1 MYLNKFRENKG
12 ARGDFSSGSQ
22 GQSMNTFSLFQRVI
36 AVCSFIL
43 CMFAGTAVQAK
54 DKTALLFIPLDNR
67 PVCFSYPVKVMEAAG
82 YKIYTPP
89 EKLLATRTAPADTE
103 KLWKWLESR
112 AEKVDAAV
120 ISTDALI
127 YGGLV
132 ASRTHSMSMPELEAK
147 VRRLQNLRMDKDTRL
162 YGFSTLMRT
171 PRESYG
177 NVEPAYYS
185 NVGPA
190 IFRYSQLSDK
200 SDLHA
205 ETLLEDFE
213 VGAFERNLAK
223 AHLKDW
229 LDRRNKNMEI
239 NHQLAMLTR
248 VGRFEYFAIGK
259 DDNAPLSHT
268 HMEARKIILNN
279 GYLSDESFQILPGVD
294 QLGLLLLTRA
304 ANALSR
310 KSPAVYTMYVEGV
323 GPKTIPQ
330 YSDLPLGKSVPE
342 QVIAAGGKI
351 VYSPDAA
358 DVVLAIN
365 TPADGTM
372 YDSTNLSNS
381 YYASP
386 ANKRYI
392 VNLGKMLERG
402 VNISLADVAFSNGGD
417 NGFMNEM
424 SLRGFTEKL
433 SAYNG
438 WNTADNTVGF
448 AIAQGMLAPQIA
460 KDKQLMLM
468 RERILDDWYYQSN
481 ARRIITDELEKN
493 KKEAYKYTLN
503 EMMPKIKKQA
513 MGIISRL
520 AVNYDI
526 TAGTKFD
533 VVFPWNRL
541 FEVDI
546 VKLKQD
552 KGNLRFRSRS
562 AKGLLPDVPV
572 YTK

>member
-1 MYLNKFRENKG
+1 MKTWSFCFKLIAVLHFILLTVLGFAFFETQVEAREKEKG
-12 ARGDFSSGSQ
+12 A
-22 GQSMNTFSLFQRVI
+22 
-36 AVCSFIL
+36 FI
-43 CMFAGTAVQAK
+43 
-54 DKTALLFIPLDNR
+54 FIPLDDR
-67 PVCFSYPVKVMEAAG
+67 PVCYSYPVKVMEAAG
-82 YKIYTPP
+82 YKILTPP
-89 EKLLATRTAPADTE
+89 EKFLATRTTPADTE

-132 ASRTHSMSMPELEAK
+132 ASRTHMLPMAALEAK
-147 VRRLQNLRMDKDTRL
+147 VNRLKDLQMDKDIRF

-190 IFRYSQLSDK
+190 IYRYSQLSDK

-205 ETLLEDFE
+205 ESLLEDFE

-229 LDRRNKNMEI
+229 LDRRNKNMEV
-239 NHQLAMLTR
+239 NRQLAMLAR
-248 VGRFEYFAIGK
+248 MGRFDYFAIGK

-268 HMEARKIILNN
+268 HMEARKISFSNADV
-279 GYLSDESFQILPGVD
+279 SDESFQILPGVD

-304 ANALSR
+304 ANELSGTVP
-310 KSPAVYTMYVEGV
+310 KVYQMYVEGV

-330 YSDLPLGKSVPE
+330 YSDLPLGTSVPE
-342 QVIAAGGKI
+342 QIIAAGGKI
-351 VYSPDAA
+351 VYQPEAA

-372 YDSTNLSNS
+372 YDSTSLSNQ
-381 YYASP
+381 YFASP

-392 VNLGKMLERG
+392 ANLGKMLERG

-424 SLRGFTEKL
+424 SLRGYTDKL

-438 WNTADNTVGF
+438 WNTADNTIGF
-448 AIAQGMLAPQIA
+448 AIAQGMLAPKIE
-460 KDKQLMLM
+460 KEKQLMLM
-468 RERILDDWYYQSN
+468 RERVLDDWYYQSN
-481 ARRIITDELEKN
+481 ARRLITDELEKA
-493 KKEAYKYTLN
+493 KKTEFKYTLN
-503 EMMPKIKKQA
+503 DMMPKVRKQA
-513 MGIISRL
+513 FDIMNRL
-520 AVNYDI
+520 AANYDI

-546 VKLKQD
+546 VKLKQE
-552 KGNLRFRSRS
+552 KSKLRSKSRS

-572 YTK
+572 YSK

>member
-1 MYLNKFRENKG
+1 MKTWSFCFKLIAALHFILLTVLGVAFSETQVEAREKEKG
-12 ARGDFSSGSQ
+12 A
-22 GQSMNTFSLFQRVI
+22 
-36 AVCSFIL
+36 FI
-43 CMFAGTAVQAK
+43 
-54 DKTALLFIPLDNR
+54 FIPLDDR
-67 PVCFSYPVKVMEAAG
+67 PVCYSYPVKVMEAAG
-82 YKIYTPP
+82 YKILTPP
-89 EKLLATRTAPADTE
+89 GKFLATRTTPADTE

-132 ASRTHSMSMPELEAK
+132 ASRTHMLPMAALEAK
-147 VRRLQNLRMDKDTRL
+147 VNRLKDLQMDKDIRF

-190 IFRYSQLSDK
+190 IYRYSQLSDK

-205 ETLLEDFE
+205 ESLLEDFE

-229 LDRRNKNMEI
+229 LDRRNKNMEV
-239 NHQLAMLTR
+239 NRQLAMLAR
-248 VGRFEYFAIGK
+248 MGRFDYFAIGK

-268 HMEARKIILNN
+268 HMEARKISFSNADV
-279 GYLSDESFQILPGVD
+279 SDESFQILPGVD

-304 ANALSR
+304 ANELSGTVP
-310 KSPAVYTMYVEGV
+310 KVYQMYVEGV

-330 YSDLPLGKSVPE
+330 YSDLPLGTSVPE
-342 QVIAAGGKI
+342 QIIAAGGKI
-351 VYSPDAA
+351 VYQPEAA

-372 YDSTNLSNS
+372 YDSTSLSNQ
-381 YYASP
+381 YFASP

-392 VNLGKMLERG
+392 ANLGKMLERG

-424 SLRGFTEKL
+424 SLRGYTDKL

-438 WNTADNTVGF
+438 WNTADNTIGF
-448 AIAQGMLAPQIA
+448 AISQGMLAPKIE
-460 KDKQLMLM
+460 KEKQLMLM
-468 RERILDDWYYQSN
+468 RERVLDDWYYQSN
-481 ARRIITDELEKN
+481 ARRLITDELEKA
-493 KKEAYKYTLN
+493 KKTEFKYTLN
-503 EMMPKIKKQA
+503 DMMPKVRKQA
-513 MGIISRL
+513 FDIMNRL
-520 AVNYDI
+520 AANYDI

-533 VVFPWNRL
+533 VMFPWNRL

-546 VKLKQD
+546 VKLKQE
-552 KGNLRFRSRS
+552 KSKLRSKSRS

-572 YTK
+572 YSK

>member
-1 MYLNKFRENKG
+1 
-12 ARGDFSSGSQ
+12 
-22 GQSMNTFSLFQRVI
+22 MNRVHPFHSLITIV
-36 AVCSFIL
+36 SLIL
-43 CMFAGTAVQAK
+43 CLLSGT
-54 DKTALLFIPLDNR
+54 TALAKEKAAFLFIPMDNR
-67 PVCFSYPVKVMEAAG
+67 PVCYSYPVKVMEAAG

-89 EKLLATRTAPADTE
+89 EKLLATRTTPADTE

-132 ASRTHSMSMPELEAK
+132 ASRTHSLSLAELETRVK
-147 VRRLQNLRMDKDTRL
+147 RLQNLRMDKDTRL

-190 IFRYSQLSDK
+190 IYRYSQLSDK

-223 AHLKDW
+223 DHLKDW

-248 VGRFEYFAIGK
+248 VGRFDYFAIGK

-268 HMEARKIILNN
+268 HMEARKISLQNA
-279 GYLSDESFQILPGVD
+279 YLSDASFQILPGVD

-304 ANALSR
+304 ANVLSGQ
-310 KSPAVYTMYVEGV
+310 SPKVYPMYVEGA

-342 QVIAAGGKI
+342 QVIAAGGEI
-351 VYSPDAA
+351 AYSPDAA

-372 YDSTNLSNS
+372 YDSTNLSNQ

-392 VNLGKMLERG
+392 VNLGRMLERG

-424 SLRGFTEKL
+424 SLRGFTDKL

-438 WNTADNTVGF
+438 WNTADNTIGF
-448 AIAQGMLAPQIA
+448 AVSQGMLAPQIT

-481 ARRIITDELEKN
+481 ARRLITDELEKN
-493 KKEAYKYTLN
+493 KKTAYKYALN
-503 EMMPKIKKQA
+503 DMMPKIKKQA
-513 MGIISRL
+513 LDIIGRL

-541 FEVDI
+541 FEVDV
-546 VKLKQD
+546 VKLQQD
-552 KGNLRFRSRS
+552 KSNLRFRSRS
-562 AKGLLPDVPV
+562 AKGMLPDVPV
-572 YTK
+572 YSK

>member
-1 MYLNKFRENKG
+1 
-12 ARGDFSSGSQ
+12 
-22 GQSMNTFSLFQRVI
+22 MNTFSLFQRVI

-43 CMFAGTAVQAK
+43 YMFAGTAVQAK
-54 DKTALLFIPLDNR
+54 EKAALLFIPLDNR

-310 KSPAVYTMYVEGV
+310 KSPAVYPMYVEGV

-513 MGIISRL
+513 MDIINRL

>member
-1 MYLNKFRENKG
+1 
-12 ARGDFSSGSQ
+12 
-22 GQSMNTFSLFQRVI
+22 MNTFSLFQRVI

-43 CMFAGTAVQAK
+43 YMFAGTAVQAK
-54 DKTALLFIPLDNR
+54 EKAALLFIPLDNR

-310 KSPAVYTMYVEGV
+310 KSPAVYPMYVEGV

-438 WNTADNTVGF
+438 WNTADNAVGF

-481 ARRIITDELEKN
+481 ARRIITDELEMN

-513 MGIISRL
+513 MDIITRL

>member
-1 MYLNKFRENKG
+1 MKTWSFCFKLIAALHFILLTVLGFAFSETQVEAREKEKG
-12 ARGDFSSGSQ
+12 A
-22 GQSMNTFSLFQRVI
+22 
-36 AVCSFIL
+36 FI
-43 CMFAGTAVQAK
+43 
-54 DKTALLFIPLDNR
+54 FIPLDDR
-67 PVCFSYPVKVMEAAG
+67 PVCYSYPVKVMEAAG
-82 YKIYTPP
+82 YKILTPP
-89 EKLLATRTAPADTE
+89 GKFLATRTTPADTE

-132 ASRTHSMSMPELEAK
+132 ASRTHMLPMAALEAK
-147 VRRLQNLRMDKDTRL
+147 VNRLKDLQMDKDIRF

-190 IFRYSQLSDK
+190 IYRYSQLSDK

-205 ETLLEDFE
+205 ESLLEDFE

-229 LDRRNKNMEI
+229 LDRRNKNMEV
-239 NHQLAMLTR
+239 NRQLAMLAR
-248 VGRFEYFAIGK
+248 MGRFDYFAIGK

-268 HMEARKIILNN
+268 HMEARKISFSNADV
-279 GYLSDESFQILPGVD
+279 SDESFQILPGVD

-304 ANALSR
+304 ANELSGTVP
-310 KSPAVYTMYVEGV
+310 KVYQMYVEGV

-330 YSDLPLGKSVPE
+330 YSDLPLGTSVPE
-342 QVIAAGGKI
+342 QIIAAGGKI
-351 VYSPDAA
+351 VYQPEAA

-372 YDSTNLSNS
+372 YDSTSLSNQ
-381 YYASP
+381 YFASP

-392 VNLGKMLERG
+392 ANLGKMLERG

-424 SLRGFTEKL
+424 SLRGYTDKL

-438 WNTADNTVGF
+438 WNTADNTIGF
-448 AIAQGMLAPQIA
+448 AISQGMLAPKIE
-460 KDKQLMLM
+460 KEKQLMLM
-468 RERILDDWYYQSN
+468 RERVLDDWYYQSN
-481 ARRIITDELEKN
+481 ARRLITDELEKA
-493 KKEAYKYTLN
+493 KKTEYKYTLN
-503 EMMPKIKKQA
+503 DMMPKVRKQA
-513 MGIISRL
+513 FDIMNRL
-520 AVNYDI
+520 AANYDI

-533 VVFPWNRL
+533 VMFPWNRL

-546 VKLKQD
+546 VKLKQE
-552 KGNLRFRSRS
+552 KSKLRSKSRS

-572 YTK
+572 YSK

>member
-1 MYLNKFRENKG
+1 MFSKFTGWSN
-12 ARGDFSSGSQ
+12 Q
-22 GQSMNTFSLFQRVI
+22 WLIMNRFRLAFKWISIFN
-36 AVCSFIL
+36 FIL
-43 CMFAGTAVQAK
+43 F
-54 DKTALLFIPLDNR
+54 TALGFVFPEAAALAKEKSAFIFIPLDNR

-89 EKLLATRTAPADTE
+89 EKLLATRTTPADTE

-132 ASRTHSMSMPELEAK
+132 ASRTHSLPVAELE
-147 VRRLQNLRMDKDTRL
+147 RRVNRLKDLHMDKNIRF

-185 NVGPA
+185 HVGPA
-190 IFRYSQLSDK
+190 IYRYSQLSDK

-229 LDRRNKNMEI
+229 LDRRNKNMDVNRE
-239 NHQLAMLTR
+239 LAMLAR
-248 VGRFEYFAIGK
+248 IGRFDYFAIGK

-268 HMEARKIILNN
+268 HMEARKISFSNADV
-279 GYLSDESFQILPGVD
+279 SDETFQILPGVD

-304 ANALSR
+304 ANELSHQAP
-310 KSPAVYTMYVEGV
+310 KVYQMYVEGV

-330 YSDLPLGKSVPE
+330 YSDLPLGTSIPE
-342 QVIAAGGKI
+342 QIIAAGGKI

-365 TPADGTM
+365 TPANGTM
-372 YDSTNLSNS
+372 YDSTSLSNQ
-381 YYASP
+381 YFASP

-392 VNLGKMLERG
+392 ANLGKMLDRG
-402 VNISLADVAFSNGGD
+402 VNVSLADVAFSNGGD

-424 SLRGFTEKL
+424 SLRGYTDKL

-438 WNTADNTVGF
+438 WNTADNTIGF
-448 AIAQGMLAPQIA
+448 AISQGMLAPKIA
-460 KDKQLMLM
+460 KEKQLLLM
-468 RERILDDWYYQSN
+468 RERIIDDWYYQSN
-481 ARRIITDELEKN
+481 ARRLITDELEKE
-493 KKEAYKYTLN
+493 KKAAYKYTLN
-503 EMMPKIKKQA
+503 EMAPRVKKEA
-513 MGIISRL
+513 LAVINRL

-526 TAGTKFD
+526 TAGTQYKLD
-533 VVFPWNRL
+533 FPWNRL

-546 VKLKQD
+546 TNVKQSKD
-552 KGNLRFRSRS
+552 KLRNKSRS

-572 YTK
+572 YSK

>member
-1 MYLNKFRENKG
+1 
-12 ARGDFSSGSQ
+12 
-22 GQSMNTFSLFQRVI
+22 MNTFSLFRRVI

-54 DKTALLFIPLDNR
+54 EKTALLFIPLDNR

-304 ANALSR
+304 ANALS
-310 KSPAVYTMYVEGV
+310 KQAPTVYPMYVEGV

-342 QVIAAGGKI
+342 QVVAAGGKI

-372 YDSTNLSNS
+372 YDSTNLSNQ

-392 VNLGKMLERG
+392 VNLGRMLEKG
-402 VNISLADVAFSNGGD
+402 ANISLADVAFSNGGD

-513 MGIISRL
+513 MDIISRL

>member
-1 MYLNKFRENKG
+1 MPG
-12 ARGDFSSGSQ
+12 APRNQ
-22 GQSMNTFSLFQRVI
+22 NMNTFSWFQRVI
-36 AVCSFIL
+36 AVFSFIV
-43 CMFAGTAVQAK
+43 CMVTGTAVQAK
-54 DKTALLFIPLDNR
+54 EKAALLFIPMDNR

-89 EKLLATRTAPADTE
+89 ENLLATRTAPADTE
-103 KLWKWLESR
+103 RLWKWLESR

-120 ISTDALI
+120 VSTDALI

-132 ASRTHSMSMPELEAK
+132 ASRTHSLSMPELEAK

-162 YGFSTLMRT
+162 YAFSTLMRT

-268 HMEARKIILNN
+268 HMEARKITLSN

-304 ANALSR
+304 ANALSGR
-310 KSPAVYTMYVEGV
+310 APAVYPMYVEGV

-342 QVIAAGGKI
+342 QIIAAGGKP

-372 YDSTNLSNS
+372 YDSTSLSNS

-392 VNLGKMLERG
+392 VNLGRMLEQG
-402 VNISLADVAFSNGGD
+402 VNVSLADVAFSNGGD

-424 SLRGFTEKL
+424 SLRGFTEQL

-448 AIAQGMLAPQIA
+448 AIAQGMLAPQIP

-493 KKEAYKYTLN
+493 KKAAYKYTLN
-503 EMMPKIKKQA
+503 EMMPRIKKQA
-513 MGIISRL
+513 FDIISRL

-526 TAGTKFD
+526 TAGTRFD

-546 VKLKQD
+546 VKLQQD
-552 KGNLRFRSRS
+552 KSKLRFRSRS

-572 YTK
+572 YSK

>member
-1 MYLNKFRENKG
+1 MKTWSFCFKLIATLHFILLTVLGFAFFETQVEAREKEKG
-12 ARGDFSSGSQ
+12 A
-22 GQSMNTFSLFQRVI
+22 
-36 AVCSFIL
+36 FI
-43 CMFAGTAVQAK
+43 
-54 DKTALLFIPLDNR
+54 FIPLDDR
-67 PVCFSYPVKVMEAAG
+67 PVCYSYPVKVMEAAG
-82 YKIYTPP
+82 YKILTPP
-89 EKLLATRTAPADTE
+89 EKFLATRTTPADTE

-132 ASRTHSMSMPELEAK
+132 ASRTHMLPMAALEAK
-147 VRRLQNLRMDKDTRL
+147 VNRLKDLQMDKDIRF

-190 IFRYSQLSDK
+190 IYRYSQLSDK

-205 ETLLEDFE
+205 ESLLEDFE

-229 LDRRNKNMEI
+229 LDRRNKNMEV
-239 NHQLAMLTR
+239 NRQLAMLAR
-248 VGRFEYFAIGK
+248 MGRFDYFAIGK

-268 HMEARKIILNN
+268 HMEARKISFSNADV
-279 GYLSDESFQILPGVD
+279 SDESFQILPGVD

-304 ANALSR
+304 ANELSGTVP
-310 KSPAVYTMYVEGV
+310 KVYQMYVEGV

-330 YSDLPLGKSVPE
+330 YSDLPLGTSVPE
-342 QVIAAGGKI
+342 QIIAAGGKI
-351 VYSPDAA
+351 VYQPEAA

-372 YDSTNLSNS
+372 YDSTSLSNQ
-381 YYASP
+381 YFASP

-392 VNLGKMLERG
+392 ANLGKMLERG

-424 SLRGFTEKL
+424 SLRGYTDKL

-438 WNTADNTVGF
+438 WNTADNTIGF
-448 AIAQGMLAPQIA
+448 AISQGMLAPKIE
-460 KDKQLMLM
+460 KEKQLMLM
-468 RERILDDWYYQSN
+468 RERVLDDWYYQSN
-481 ARRIITDELEKN
+481 ARRLITDELEKA
-493 KKEAYKYTLN
+493 KKTEYKYTLN
-503 EMMPKIKKQA
+503 DMMPKVRKQA
-513 MGIISRL
+513 FDIMNRL
-520 AVNYDI
+520 AANYDI

-533 VVFPWNRL
+533 VMFPWNRL

-546 VKLKQD
+546 VKLKQE
-552 KGNLRFRSRS
+552 KSKLRSKSRS

-572 YTK
+572 YSK

>member
-1 MYLNKFRENKG
+1 MSRMHKL
-12 ARGDFSSGSQ
+12 Q
-22 GQSMNTFSLFQRVI
+22 TFIIIF
-36 AVCSFIL
+36 SFIVSL
-43 CMFAGTAVQAK
+43 LSGTDVLAK
-54 DKTALLFIPLDNR
+54 EKAAFLFIPLDNR
-67 PVCFSYPVKVMEAAG
+67 PVCYSYPVKVMEAAG
-82 YKIYTPP
+82 YKVYTPP
-89 EKLLATRTAPADTE
+89 EKLLATRTTPADTE

-132 ASRTHSMSMPELEAK
+132 ASRTHLMSLSELEAK
-147 VRRLQNLRMDKDTRL
+147 VKRLQNLRMDKDTRL

-190 IFRYSQLSDK
+190 IYRYSQLSDK

-223 AHLKDW
+223 DHLKDW

-248 VGRFEYFAIGK
+248 VGRFDYFAIGK

-268 HMEARKIILNN
+268 HMEARKISLKNA
-279 GYLSDESFQILPGVD
+279 YLSDESFQILPGVD

-304 ANALSR
+304 ANALSGR
-310 KSPAVYTMYVEGV
+310 SPKVYPMYVEGV

-330 YSDLPLGKSVPE
+330 YSDLPLAKSVPE
-342 QVIAAGGKI
+342 QVAAAGGKI
-351 VYSPDAA
+351 VYSPEEA

-372 YDSTNLSNS
+372 YDSTSLSNQ

-392 VNLGKMLERG
+392 ANLGKMLERG
-402 VNISLADVAFSNGGD
+402 MNISLADVAFSNGGD

-424 SLRGFTEKL
+424 SLRGYTDRL

-438 WNTADNTVGF
+438 WNTADNTMGF
-448 AIAQGMLAPQIA
+448 AIAQGMLAPQI
-460 KDKQLMLM
+460 DKENRLMLM
-468 RERILDDWYYQSN
+468 RERIIDDWYYQSN

-493 KKEAYKYTLN
+493 KRTAYKYTLN
-503 EMMPKIKKQA
+503 EMMPGIKKQA
-513 MGIISRL
+513 LDIISRL
-520 AVNYDI
+520 AANYDI
-526 TAGTKFD
+526 TAGTRFD
-533 VVFPWNRL
+533 LVFPWNRL

-546 VKLKQD
+546 LKMQQD
-552 KGNLRFRSRS
+552 KSKLRYRSRS
-562 AKGLLPDVPV
+562 AKGMLPDVPV
-572 YTK
+572 YSK

>member
-1 MYLNKFRENKG
+1 MNRFRFAFKWISIFN
-12 ARGDFSSGSQ
+12 
-22 GQSMNTFSLFQRVI
+22 
-36 AVCSFIL
+36 FIL
-43 CMFAGTAVQAK
+43 F
-54 DKTALLFIPLDNR
+54 TALGFVLSEAAALAKEKSAFIFIPMDNR

-89 EKLLATRTAPADTE
+89 EKLLATRTTPADTE

-132 ASRTHSMSMPELEAK
+132 ASRTHSLPVAELE
-147 VRRLQNLRMDKDTRL
+147 RRVNRLKDLHMDKNIRF

-185 NVGPA
+185 HVGPA
-190 IFRYSQLSDK
+190 IYRYSQLSDK

-229 LDRRNKNMEI
+229 LDRRNKNMDVNRE
-239 NHQLAMLTR
+239 LAMLAR
-248 VGRFEYFAIGK
+248 MGRFDYFAIGK

-268 HMEARKIILNN
+268 HMEARKISFSNADV
-279 GYLSDESFQILPGVD
+279 SDETFQILPGVD

-304 ANALSR
+304 ANELSHQAP
-310 KSPAVYTMYVEGV
+310 KVYQMYVEGV

-330 YSDLPLGKSVPE
+330 YSDLPLGTSIPE
-342 QVIAAGGKI
+342 QIIAAGGKI

-365 TPADGTM
+365 TPANGTM
-372 YDSTNLSNS
+372 YDSTSLSNQ
-381 YYASP
+381 YFASP

-392 VNLGKMLERG
+392 ANLGKMLDRG
-402 VNISLADVAFSNGGD
+402 VNVSLADVAFSNGGD

-424 SLRGFTEKL
+424 SLRGYTDKL

-438 WNTADNTVGF
+438 WNTADNTIGF
-448 AIAQGMLAPQIA
+448 AISQGMLAPKIA
-460 KDKQLMLM
+460 KEKQLLLM
-468 RERILDDWYYQSN
+468 RERIIDDWYYQSN
-481 ARRIITDELEKN
+481 ARRLITDELEKE
-493 KKEAYKYTLN
+493 KKAAYKYTLN
-503 EMMPKIKKQA
+503 EMAPRVKKEA
-513 MGIISRL
+513 LAVINRL

-526 TAGTKFD
+526 TAGTQYKLD
-533 VVFPWNRL
+533 FPWNRL

-546 VKLKQD
+546 TNVKQSKD
-552 KGNLRFRSRS
+552 KLRNRSRS

-572 YTK
+572 YSK

>member
-1 MYLNKFRENKG
+1 MKVI
-12 ARGDFSSGSQ
+12 
-22 GQSMNTFSLFQRVI
+22 MNGVRLLQVLITTF
-36 AVCSFIL
+36 SFIL
-43 CMFAGTAVQAK
+43 CMLSGPAAQAK
-54 DKTALLFIPLDNR
+54 EKAAFLFIPLDNR
-67 PVCFSYPVKVMEAAG
+67 PVCYGYPVRVMEAAG
-82 YKIYTPP
+82 YKVYTPP
-89 EKLLATRTAPADTE
+89 ENLLANRTKPADTE
-103 KLWKWLESR
+103 KLWKWLENR

-132 ASRTHSMSMPELEAK
+132 ASRTHSLSLAELEAR
-147 VRRLQNLRMDKDTRL
+147 VRRLEKLHMDKDTRF

-177 NVEPAYYS
+177 NVEPEYYS

-190 IFRYSQLSDK
+190 IYRYSQLSDK

-239 NHQLAMLTR
+239 NHQLARLTR
-248 VGRFEYFAIGK
+248 VGRFDYFAIGK

-268 HMEARKIILNN
+268 HMEARKISLNN
-279 GYLSDESFQILPGVD
+279 AYLSDESFQILPGVD

-304 ANALSR
+304 ANALSGQ
-310 KSPAVYTMYVEGV
+310 SPKVYPMYVEGV

-342 QVIAAGGKI
+342 QIIAAGGK
-351 VYSPDAA
+351 VVNSPETA

-372 YDSTNLSNS
+372 YDSTNLSNQ

-392 VNLGKMLERG
+392 VNLGKMLDRG

-438 WNTADNTVGF
+438 WNTADNTIGF
-448 AIAQGMLAPQIA
+448 AIAQGMLAPRID
-460 KDKQLMLM
+460 KEKQLMLM

-481 ARRIITDELEKN
+481 ARRIITDELEKD
-493 KKEAYKYTLN
+493 KKVSFKYTLN
-503 EMMPKIKKQA
+503 EMMPKIRKQA
-513 MGIISRL
+513 QDIISRL

-546 VKLKQD
+546 IKLQQD
-552 KGNLRFRSRS
+552 KNKFRNRSRS
-562 AKGLLPDVPV
+562 AKGMLPDVPV
-572 YTK
+572 YSK

>member
-1 MYLNKFRENKG
+1 MKTWSFCFKLIAALHFILLTVLGFAFSETQVEAREKEKG
-12 ARGDFSSGSQ
+12 A
-22 GQSMNTFSLFQRVI
+22 
-36 AVCSFIL
+36 FI
-43 CMFAGTAVQAK
+43 
-54 DKTALLFIPLDNR
+54 FIPLDDR
-67 PVCFSYPVKVMEAAG
+67 PVCYSYPVKVMEAAG
-82 YKIYTPP
+82 YKILTPP
-89 EKLLATRTAPADTE
+89 GKFLATRTTPADTE

-132 ASRTHSMSMPELEAK
+132 ASRTHMLPMAALEAK
-147 VRRLQNLRMDKDTRL
+147 VNRLKDLQMDKDIRF

-190 IFRYSQLSDK
+190 IYRYSQLSDK

-205 ETLLEDFE
+205 ESLLEDFE

-229 LDRRNKNMEI
+229 LDRRNKNMEV
-239 NHQLAMLTR
+239 NRQLAMLAR
-248 VGRFEYFAIGK
+248 MGRFDYFAIGK

-268 HMEARKIILNN
+268 HMEARKISFSNADV
-279 GYLSDESFQILPGVD
+279 SDESFQILPGVD

-304 ANALSR
+304 ANELSGTVP
-310 KSPAVYTMYVEGV
+310 KVYQMYVEGV

-330 YSDLPLGKSVPE
+330 YSDLPLGTSVPE
-342 QVIAAGGKI
+342 QIIAAGGKI
-351 VYSPDAA
+351 VYQPEAA

-372 YDSTNLSNS
+372 YDSTSLSNQ
-381 YYASP
+381 YFASP

-392 VNLGKMLERG
+392 ANLGKMLERG

-424 SLRGFTEKL
+424 SLRGYTDKL

-438 WNTADNTVGF
+438 WNTADNTIGF
-448 AIAQGMLAPQIA
+448 AISQGMLAPKIE
-460 KDKQLMLM
+460 KEKQLMLM
-468 RERILDDWYYQSN
+468 RERVLDDWYYQSN
-481 ARRIITDELEKN
+481 ARRLITDELEKA
-493 KKEAYKYTLN
+493 KKTEFKYTLN
-503 EMMPKIKKQA
+503 DMMPKVRKQA
-513 MGIISRL
+513 FDIMNRL
-520 AVNYDI
+520 AANYDI

-546 VKLKQD
+546 VKLKQE
-552 KGNLRFRSRS
+552 KSKLRSKSRS

-572 YTK
+572 YSK

>member
-1 MYLNKFRENKG
+1 
-12 ARGDFSSGSQ
+12 
-22 GQSMNTFSLFQRVI
+22 
-36 AVCSFIL
+36 
-43 CMFAGTAVQAK
+43 MFAGTVVQAK
-54 DKTALLFIPLDNR
+54 EKTALLFIPLDNR
-67 PVCFSYPVKVMEAAG
+67 PVCFSYPVKVMESAG

-268 HMEARKIILNN
+268 HMEARKILLNN

-304 ANALSR
+304 ANALS
-310 KSPAVYTMYVEGV
+310 KQAPTVYPMYVEGV

-330 YSDLPLGKSVPE
+330 YSDLPLSKSVPE
-342 QVIAAGGKI
+342 QVVAAGGKI

-460 KDKQLMLM
+460 KDKKLMLM

-493 KKEAYKYTLN
+493 KKEAYKYALN

-513 MGIISRL
+513 MDIISRL

-546 VKLKQD
+546 VKLQQD

>member
-1 MYLNKFRENKG
+1 MKTWSFCFKLIAALHFILLTVLGFAFFETQVEAREKEKG
-12 ARGDFSSGSQ
+12 A
-22 GQSMNTFSLFQRVI
+22 
-36 AVCSFIL
+36 FI
-43 CMFAGTAVQAK
+43 
-54 DKTALLFIPLDNR
+54 FIPLDDR
-67 PVCFSYPVKVMEAAG
+67 PVCYSYPVKVMEAAG
-82 YKIYTPP
+82 YKILTPP
-89 EKLLATRTAPADTE
+89 GKFLATRTTPADTE

-132 ASRTHSMSMPELEAK
+132 ASRTHMLPMAALEAK
-147 VRRLQNLRMDKDTRL
+147 VNRLKDLQMDKDIRF

-190 IFRYSQLSDK
+190 IYRYSQLSDK

-205 ETLLEDFE
+205 ESLLEDFE

-229 LDRRNKNMEI
+229 LDRRNKNMEV
-239 NHQLAMLTR
+239 NRQLAMLAR
-248 VGRFEYFAIGK
+248 MGRFDYFAIGK

-268 HMEARKIILNN
+268 HMEARKISFSNADV
-279 GYLSDESFQILPGVD
+279 SDESFQILPGVD

-304 ANALSR
+304 ANELSGTVP
-310 KSPAVYTMYVEGV
+310 KVYQMYVEGV

-330 YSDLPLGKSVPE
+330 YSDLPLGTSVPE
-342 QVIAAGGKI
+342 QIIAAGGKI
-351 VYSPDAA
+351 VYQPEAA

-372 YDSTNLSNS
+372 YDSTSLSNQ
-381 YYASP
+381 YFASP

-392 VNLGKMLERG
+392 ANLGKMLERG

-424 SLRGFTEKL
+424 SLRGYTDKL

-438 WNTADNTVGF
+438 WNTADNTIGF
-448 AIAQGMLAPQIA
+448 AISQGMLAPKIE
-460 KDKQLMLM
+460 KEKQLMLM
-468 RERILDDWYYQSN
+468 RERVLDDWYYQSN
-481 ARRIITDELEKN
+481 ARRLITDELEKA
-493 KKEAYKYTLN
+493 KKTEFKYTLN
-503 EMMPKIKKQA
+503 DMMPKVRKQA
-513 MGIISRL
+513 FDIMNRL
-520 AVNYDI
+520 AANYDI

-533 VVFPWNRL
+533 VMFPWNRL

-546 VKLKQD
+546 VKLKQE
-552 KGNLRFRSRS
+552 KSKLRSKSRS

-572 YTK
+572 YSK

>member
-1 MYLNKFRENKG
+1 
-12 ARGDFSSGSQ
+12 
-22 GQSMNTFSLFQRVI
+22 MNRLHLFKRFI
-36 AVCSFIL
+36 AVFSFIL
-43 CMFAGTAVQAK
+43 CLLYGTAVLAK
-54 DKTALLFIPLDNR
+54 EKAAFLFIPMDNR
-67 PVCFSYPVKVMEAAG
+67 PVCYSYPVKVMEAAG

-89 EKLLATRTAPADTE
+89 EKLLATRTTPADTE

-132 ASRTHSMSMPELEAK
+132 ASRTHSLSMAELEARVK
-147 VRRLQNLRMDKDTRL
+147 RLQNLRMDKETRF

-190 IFRYSQLSDK
+190 IYRYSQLSDK

-223 AHLKDW
+223 DHLKDW

-248 VGRFEYFAIGK
+248 VGRFDYFAIGK

-268 HMEARKIILNN
+268 HMEARKISLNN
-279 GYLSDESFQILPGVD
+279 AYLSDESFQILPGVD

-304 ANALSR
+304 ANALSGQ
-310 KSPAVYTMYVEGV
+310 SPRVYPMYVEGV

-330 YSDLPLGKSVPE
+330 YSDLPLAKSVPE

-351 VYSPDAA
+351 VYSPEAA

-372 YDSTNLSNS
+372 YDSTSLSNQ

-438 WNTADNTVGF
+438 WNTADNTIGF
-448 AIAQGMLAPQIA
+448 AISQGMLAPQIE

-481 ARRIITDELEKN
+481 ARRMITDELEKN
-493 KKEAYKYTLN
+493 KKTAYKYALN
-503 EMMPKIKKQA
+503 EMMSKIKNQA
-513 MGIISRL
+513 LDIINRL

-526 TAGTKFD
+526 TASTKFD
-533 VVFPWNRL
+533 LVFPWNRL

-546 VKLKQD
+546 IKLQQD
-552 KGNLRFRSRS
+552 KSNLRFRSRS

-572 YTK
+572 YSK

>member
-1 MYLNKFRENKG
+1 MKTWSFCFKLIAALHFILLTVLGFAFFETQVEAREKEKG
-12 ARGDFSSGSQ
+12 A
-22 GQSMNTFSLFQRVI
+22 
-36 AVCSFIL
+36 FI
-43 CMFAGTAVQAK
+43 
-54 DKTALLFIPLDNR
+54 FIPLDDR
-67 PVCFSYPVKVMEAAG
+67 PVCYSYPVKVMEAAG
-82 YKIYTPP
+82 YKILTPP
-89 EKLLATRTAPADTE
+89 EKFLATRTTPADTE

-132 ASRTHSMSMPELEAK
+132 ASRTHMLPMAALEAK
-147 VRRLQNLRMDKDTRL
+147 VNRLKDLQMDKDIRF

-190 IFRYSQLSDK
+190 IYRYSQLSDK

-205 ETLLEDFE
+205 ESLLEDFE
-213 VGAFERNLAK
+213 VGAFERNLPK

-229 LDRRNKNMEI
+229 LDRRNKNMEV
-239 NHQLAMLTR
+239 NRQLAMLAR
-248 VGRFEYFAIGK
+248 MGRFDYFSIGK

-268 HMEARKIILNN
+268 HMEARKISFSNADV
-279 GYLSDESFQILPGVD
+279 SDESFQILPGVD

-304 ANALSR
+304 ANELSGTVP
-310 KSPAVYTMYVEGV
+310 KVYQMYVEGV
-323 GPKTIPQ
+323 GPKTVPQ
-330 YSDLPLGKSVPE
+330 YSDLPLGTSVPE
-342 QVIAAGGKI
+342 QIIAAGGKI
-351 VYSPDAA
+351 VYQPEGA

-365 TPADGTM
+365 TPANGTM
-372 YDSTNLSNS
+372 YDSTSLSNQ
-381 YYASP
+381 YFASP

-392 VNLGKMLERG
+392 ANLGKMLERG

-424 SLRGFTEKL
+424 SLRGYTDKL

-438 WNTADNTVGF
+438 WNTADNTIGF
-448 AIAQGMLAPQIA
+448 AIAQGMLAPKIE
-460 KDKQLMLM
+460 KEKQLMLM
-468 RERILDDWYYQSN
+468 RERVLDDWYYQSN
-481 ARRIITDELEKN
+481 ARRLITDELEKA
-493 KKEAYKYTLN
+493 KKTEYKYTLN
-503 EMMPKIKKQA
+503 DMMPKVRKQA
-513 MGIISRL
+513 FDIMNRL
-520 AVNYDI
+520 AANYDI

-546 VKLKQD
+546 VKLKQE
-552 KGNLRFRSRS
+552 KSKLRSKSRS

-572 YTK
+572 YSK

>member
-1 MYLNKFRENKG
+1 MSRMHKLQTFIII
-12 ARGDFSSGSQ
+12 FS
-22 GQSMNTFSLFQRVI
+22 FIVSLF
-36 AVCSFIL
+36 S
-43 CMFAGTAVQAK
+43 GTDVLAK
-54 DKTALLFIPLDNR
+54 EKAAFLFIPLDNR
-67 PVCFSYPVKVMEAAG
+67 PVCYSYPVKVMEAAG
-82 YKIYTPP
+82 YKVYTPP
-89 EKLLATRTAPADTE
+89 EKLLATRTTPADTE

-132 ASRTHSMSMPELEAK
+132 ASRTHLMSLSELEAK
-147 VRRLQNLRMDKDTRL
+147 VKRLQNLRMDKDTRF

-190 IFRYSQLSDK
+190 IYRYSQLSDK

-223 AHLKDW
+223 EHLKDW

-248 VGRFEYFAIGK
+248 VGRFDYFAIGK

-268 HMEARKIILNN
+268 HMEARKISLNN
-279 GYLSDESFQILPGVD
+279 AYLSDESFQILPGVD

-304 ANALSR
+304 ANVLSGR
-310 KSPAVYTMYVEGV
+310 SPKVYPMYVEGA
-323 GPKTIPQ
+323 GSKTIPQ
-330 YSDLPLGKSVPE
+330 YSDLPLAKSVPE
-342 QVIAAGGKI
+342 QVAAAGGKI
-351 VYSPDAA
+351 VYSPEEA

-372 YDSTNLSNS
+372 YDSTNLSNQ

-392 VNLGKMLERG
+392 ANLGKMLERG
-402 VNISLADVAFSNGGD
+402 MNISLADVAFSNGGD

-424 SLRGFTEKL
+424 SLRGYTDRL

-438 WNTADNTVGF
+438 WNTADNTMGF
-448 AIAQGMLAPQIA
+448 AIAQGMLAPQI
-460 KDKQLMLM
+460 DKENRLMLM
-468 RERILDDWYYQSN
+468 RERIIDDWYYQSN

-493 KKEAYKYTLN
+493 KKTAYKYTLN
-503 EMMPKIKKQA
+503 EMMPGIKKQA
-513 MGIISRL
+513 LDIISRL
-520 AVNYDI
+520 AANYDI
-526 TAGTKFD
+526 TAGTRFD
-533 VVFPWNRL
+533 LVFPWNRL

-546 VKLKQD
+546 LKMQQD
-552 KGNLRFRSRS
+552 KSKLRYRSRS
-562 AKGLLPDVPV
+562 AKGMLPDVPV
-572 YTK
+572 YSK

>member
-1 MYLNKFRENKG
+1 MNRFRLAFKWISIFN
-12 ARGDFSSGSQ
+12 
-22 GQSMNTFSLFQRVI
+22 
-36 AVCSFIL
+36 FIL
-43 CMFAGTAVQAK
+43 F
-54 DKTALLFIPLDNR
+54 TALGFVFPEAAALAKEKSAFIFIPLDNR

-89 EKLLATRTAPADTE
+89 EKLLATRTTPADTE

-132 ASRTHSMSMPELEAK
+132 ASRTHSLPVAELE
-147 VRRLQNLRMDKDTRL
+147 RRVNRLKDLHMDKNIRF

-185 NVGPA
+185 HVGPA
-190 IFRYSQLSDK
+190 IYRYSQLSDK

-229 LDRRNKNMEI
+229 LDRRNKNMDVNRE
-239 NHQLAMLTR
+239 LAMLAR
-248 VGRFEYFAIGK
+248 IGRFDYFAIGK

-268 HMEARKIILNN
+268 HMEARKISFSNADV
-279 GYLSDESFQILPGVD
+279 SDETFQILPGVD

-304 ANALSR
+304 ANELSHQAP
-310 KSPAVYTMYVEGV
+310 KVYQMYVEGV

-330 YSDLPLGKSVPE
+330 YSDLPLGTSIPE
-342 QVIAAGGKI
+342 QIIAAGGKI

-365 TPADGTM
+365 TPANGTM
-372 YDSTNLSNS
+372 YDSTSLSNQ
-381 YYASP
+381 YFASP

-392 VNLGKMLERG
+392 ANLGKMLDRG
-402 VNISLADVAFSNGGD
+402 VNVSLADVAFSNGGD

-424 SLRGFTEKL
+424 SLRGYTDKL

-438 WNTADNTVGF
+438 WNTADNTIGF
-448 AIAQGMLAPQIA
+448 AISQGMLAPKIA
-460 KDKQLMLM
+460 KEKQLLLM
-468 RERILDDWYYQSN
+468 RERIIDDWYYQSN
-481 ARRIITDELEKN
+481 ARRLITDELEKE
-493 KKEAYKYTLN
+493 KKAAYKYTLN
-503 EMMPKIKKQA
+503 EMAPRVKKEA
-513 MGIISRL
+513 LAVINRL

-526 TAGTKFD
+526 TAGTQYKLD
-533 VVFPWNRL
+533 FPWNRL

-546 VKLKQD
+546 TNVKQSKD
-552 KGNLRFRSRS
+552 KLRNKSRS

-572 YTK
+572 YSK

>member
-1 MYLNKFRENKG
+1 
-12 ARGDFSSGSQ
+12 
-22 GQSMNTFSLFQRVI
+22 MNTVTLFRRVI
-36 AVCSFIL
+36 AVCCFIL
-43 CMFAGTAVQAK
+43 CMFAGTVVQAK

-89 EKLLATRTAPADTE
+89 EKLLATRSAPADTE

-147 VRRLQNLRMDKDTRL
+147 VRRLQNLRMDKNTRL

-304 ANALSR
+304 ANALSK
-310 KSPAVYTMYVEGV
+310 KSPTVYPMYVEGV

-342 QVIAAGGKI
+342 QVVAAGGKI

-513 MGIISRL
+513 MDIISRL

-546 VKLKQD
+546 VKLQQD

>member
-1 MYLNKFRENKG
+1 
-12 ARGDFSSGSQ
+12 
-22 GQSMNTFSLFQRVI
+22 MNRSHSFHSLSLI
-36 AVCSFIL
+36 AFFSFIL
-43 CMFAGTAVQAK
+43 YLLSGTAVLAK
-54 DKTALLFIPLDNR
+54 EKVAFLFIPMDNR
-67 PVCFSYPVKVMEAAG
+67 PVCYSYPVKVMEAAG

-89 EKLLATRTAPADTE
+89 EKLLATRTSPADTE

-132 ASRTHSMSMPELEAK
+132 ASRTHLLSLAELE
-147 VRRLQNLRMDKDTRL
+147 VRVKRLQNLHMDKDTRL

-190 IFRYSQLSDK
+190 IYRYSQLSDK

-248 VGRFEYFAIGK
+248 VGRFDYFAIGK

-268 HMEARKIILNN
+268 HMEARKISLKNA
-279 GYLSDESFQILPGVD
+279 YLSDASFQILPGVD

-304 ANALSR
+304 ANAISGW
-310 KSPAVYTMYVEGV
+310 SPKVYPMYVEGV
-323 GPKTIPQ
+323 GSRTVPQ
-330 YSDLPLGKSVPE
+330 YSDLPLAKSVPE
-342 QVIAAGGKI
+342 QIHAAGGQI
-351 VYSPDAA
+351 AYSPDAA

-372 YDSTNLSNS
+372 YDSTNLSNQ

-392 VNLGKMLERG
+392 VNLGKMLDRG

-424 SLRGFTEKL
+424 SLRGFTDKL

-438 WNTADNTVGF
+438 WNTADNTIGF
-448 AIAQGMLAPQIA
+448 AISQGMLAPQIE

-481 ARRIITDELEKN
+481 ARRMITDELEKN
-493 KKEAYKYTLN
+493 KKTAYKYALN

-513 MGIISRL
+513 LDIINRL

-526 TAGTKFD
+526 TASTKFD
-533 VVFPWNRL
+533 LLFPWNRL

-546 VKLKQD
+546 IKLQQD
-552 KGNLRFRSRS
+552 KRNLRYRSRS

-572 YTK
+572 YSK

>member
-1 MYLNKFRENKG
+1 
-12 ARGDFSSGSQ
+12 
-22 GQSMNTFSLFQRVI
+22 MNTFSLFQRVI

-43 CMFAGTAVQAK
+43 YMFAGTAVQAK
-54 DKTALLFIPLDNR
+54 EKAALLFIPLDNR

-310 KSPAVYTMYVEGV
+310 KSPAVYPMYVEGV

-438 WNTADNTVGF
+438 WNTADNAVGF

-493 KKEAYKYTLN
+493 KKEAYKYALN

-513 MGIISRL
+513 MDIISRL

-546 VKLKQD
+546 VKLQQD

>member
-1 MYLNKFRENKG
+1 MVNYAFDYLNVEIKHFMKTWSFCFKLIAALHFILLTVLGVAFSETQVEAREKEKG
-12 ARGDFSSGSQ
+12 A
-22 GQSMNTFSLFQRVI
+22 
-36 AVCSFIL
+36 FI
-43 CMFAGTAVQAK
+43 
-54 DKTALLFIPLDNR
+54 FIPLDDR
-67 PVCFSYPVKVMEAAG
+67 PVCYSYPVKVMEAAG
-82 YKIYTPP
+82 YKILTPP
-89 EKLLATRTAPADTE
+89 EKFLATRTTPADTE

-132 ASRTHSMSMPELEAK
+132 ASRTHMLPMAALEAK
-147 VRRLQNLRMDKDTRL
+147 VNRLKDLQMDKDIRF

-190 IFRYSQLSDK
+190 IYRYSQLSDK

-205 ETLLEDFE
+205 ESLLEDFE

-229 LDRRNKNMEI
+229 LDRRNKNMEV
-239 NHQLAMLTR
+239 NRQLAMLAR
-248 VGRFEYFAIGK
+248 MGRFDYFAIGK

-268 HMEARKIILNN
+268 HMEARKISFSNADV
-279 GYLSDESFQILPGVD
+279 SDESFQILPGVD

-304 ANALSR
+304 ANELSGTVP
-310 KSPAVYTMYVEGV
+310 KVYQMYVEGV

-330 YSDLPLGKSVPE
+330 YSDLPLGTSVPE
-342 QVIAAGGKI
+342 QIIAAGGKI
-351 VYSPDAA
+351 VYQPEAA

-372 YDSTNLSNS
+372 YDSTSLSNQ
-381 YYASP
+381 YFASP

-392 VNLGKMLERG
+392 ANLGKMLERG

-424 SLRGFTEKL
+424 SLRGYTDKL

-438 WNTADNTVGF
+438 WNTADNTIGF
-448 AIAQGMLAPQIA
+448 AISQGMLAPKIE
-460 KDKQLMLM
+460 KEKQLMLM
-468 RERILDDWYYQSN
+468 RERVLDDWYYQSN
-481 ARRIITDELEKN
+481 ARRLITDELEKA
-493 KKEAYKYTLN
+493 KKTEYKYTLN
-503 EMMPKIKKQA
+503 DMMPKVRKQA
-513 MGIISRL
+513 FDIMNRL
-520 AVNYDI
+520 AANYDI

-546 VKLKQD
+546 VKLKQE
-552 KGNLRFRSRS
+552 KSKLRSKSRS

-572 YTK
+572 YSK

>member
-1 MYLNKFRENKG
+1 
-12 ARGDFSSGSQ
+12 
-22 GQSMNTFSLFQRVI
+22 MNTFTLFQRVI

-54 DKTALLFIPLDNR
+54 EKTALLFIPLDNR

-89 EKLLATRTAPADTE
+89 EKLLATRTVPADTE

-223 AHLKDW
+223 DHLKDW

-248 VGRFEYFAIGK
+248 VGRFDYFAIGK

-268 HMEARKIILNN
+268 HMEARKISLQNA
-279 GYLSDESFQILPGVD
+279 YLSDASFQILPGVD

-304 ANALSR
+304 ANVLSGQ
-310 KSPAVYTMYVEGV
+310 SPKVYPMYVEGA

-342 QVIAAGGKI
+342 QVIAAGGEI

-372 YDSTNLSNS
+372 YDSTNLSNQ

-392 VNLGKMLERG
+392 VNLGRMLERG

-424 SLRGFTEKL
+424 SLRGFTDKL

-438 WNTADNTVGF
+438 WNTADNTIGF
-448 AIAQGMLAPQIA
+448 AVSQGMLAPQIA
-460 KDKQLMLM
+460 KEKQLMLM

-481 ARRIITDELEKN
+481 ARRLITDELEKN
-493 KKEAYKYTLN
+493 KKTAYKYALN

-513 MGIISRL
+513 MDIIGRL

-541 FEVDI
+541 FEVDV
-546 VKLKQD
+546 VKLQQD

-562 AKGLLPDVPV
+562 AKGMLPDVPV
-572 YTK
+572 YSK

>member
-1 MYLNKFRENKG
+1 MFSKFTGWSN
-12 ARGDFSSGSQ
+12 Q
-22 GQSMNTFSLFQRVI
+22 WLIMNRFRFAFKWISIFN
-36 AVCSFIL
+36 FIL
-43 CMFAGTAVQAK
+43 F
-54 DKTALLFIPLDNR
+54 TALGFVFPEAAALAKEKSAFIFIPLDNR

-89 EKLLATRTAPADTE
+89 EKLLATRTTPADTE

-132 ASRTHSMSMPELEAK
+132 ASRTHSLPVAELE
-147 VRRLQNLRMDKDTRL
+147 RRVNRLKDLHMDKNIRF

-185 NVGPA
+185 HVGPA
-190 IFRYSQLSDK
+190 IYRYSQLSDK

-229 LDRRNKNMEI
+229 LDRRNKNMDVTRE
-239 NHQLAMLTR
+239 LAMLAR
-248 VGRFEYFAIGK
+248 MGRFDYFAIGK

-268 HMEARKIILNN
+268 HMEARKISFSNADV
-279 GYLSDESFQILPGVD
+279 SDETFQILPGVD

-304 ANALSR
+304 ANELSHQAP
-310 KSPAVYTMYVEGV
+310 KVYQMYVEGV

-330 YSDLPLGKSVPE
+330 YSDLPLGTSIPE
-342 QVIAAGGKI
+342 QIIAAGGKI

-365 TPADGTM
+365 TPANGTM
-372 YDSTNLSNS
+372 YDSTSLSNQ
-381 YYASP
+381 YFASP

-392 VNLGKMLERG
+392 ANLGKMLDRG
-402 VNISLADVAFSNGGD
+402 VNVSLADVAFSNGGD

-424 SLRGFTEKL
+424 SLRGYTDKL

-438 WNTADNTVGF
+438 WNTADNTIGF
-448 AIAQGMLAPQIA
+448 AISQGMLAPKIA
-460 KDKQLMLM
+460 KEKQLLLM
-468 RERILDDWYYQSN
+468 RERIIDDWYYQSN
-481 ARRIITDELEKN
+481 ARRLITDELEKE
-493 KKEAYKYTLN
+493 KKAAYKYTLN
-503 EMMPKIKKQA
+503 EMAPRVKKEA
-513 MGIISRL
+513 LAVINRL

-526 TAGTKFD
+526 TAGTQYKLD
-533 VVFPWNRL
+533 FPWNRL

-546 VKLKQD
+546 TNVKQSKD
-552 KGNLRFRSRS
+552 KLRNKSRS

-572 YTK
+572 YSK

>member
-1 MYLNKFRENKG
+1 
-12 ARGDFSSGSQ
+12 
-22 GQSMNTFSLFQRVI
+22 MNTFSLFQRVI

-310 KSPAVYTMYVEGV
+310 KSPTVYPMYVEGV

-493 KKEAYKYTLN
+493 KKEAYKYALN

-513 MGIISRL
+513 MDIITRL

>member
-1 MYLNKFRENKG
+1 
-12 ARGDFSSGSQ
+12 
-22 GQSMNTFSLFQRVI
+22 MNTFSLFQRVI

-43 CMFAGTAVQAK
+43 YMFAGTAVQAK
-54 DKTALLFIPLDNR
+54 EKAALLFIPLDNR

-310 KSPAVYTMYVEGV
+310 KSPAVYPMYVEGV

-372 YDSTNLSNS
+372 YDSTNLSNQ

-392 VNLGKMLERG
+392 VNLGRMLEKG
-402 VNISLADVAFSNGGD
+402 ANISLADVAFSNGGD

-513 MGIISRL
+513 MDIISRL

>member
-1 MYLNKFRENKG
+1 
-12 ARGDFSSGSQ
+12 
-22 GQSMNTFSLFQRVI
+22 MNTFTLFQRVI

-43 CMFAGTAVQAK
+43 CMFSGTAVQAK
-54 DKTALLFIPLDNR
+54 EKTALLFIPLDNR

-310 KSPAVYTMYVEGV
+310 KSPAVYPMYVEGV

-372 YDSTNLSNS
+372 YDSTNLSNQ

-392 VNLGKMLERG
+392 VNLGRMLEKG
-402 VNISLADVAFSNGGD
+402 ANISLADVAFSNGGD

-448 AIAQGMLAPQIA
+448 AIAQGMLAPQIP

-513 MGIISRL
+513 MDIISRL

-541 FEVDI
+541 FEVNI
-546 VKLKQD
+546 VKLQQD

>member
-1 MYLNKFRENKG
+1 MSRMHKL
-12 ARGDFSSGSQ
+12 Q
-22 GQSMNTFSLFQRVI
+22 TFIIIF
-36 AVCSFIL
+36 SFIVSL
-43 CMFAGTAVQAK
+43 LSGTDALAK
-54 DKTALLFIPLDNR
+54 EKAAFLFIPLDNR
-67 PVCFSYPVKVMEAAG
+67 PVCYSYPVKVMEAAG
-82 YKIYTPP
+82 YKVYTPP
-89 EKLLATRTAPADTE
+89 EKLLATRTTPADTE

-132 ASRTHSMSMPELEAK
+132 ASRTHLMSLSELEAK
-147 VRRLQNLRMDKDTRL
+147 VKRLQNLRMDKDTRL

-190 IFRYSQLSDK
+190 IYRYSQLSDK

-223 AHLKDW
+223 DHLKDW

-248 VGRFEYFAIGK
+248 VGRFDYFAIGK

-268 HMEARKIILNN
+268 HMEARKISLKNA
-279 GYLSDESFQILPGVD
+279 YLSDESFQILPGVD

-304 ANALSR
+304 ANALSGR
-310 KSPAVYTMYVEGV
+310 SPKVYPMYVEGV

-330 YSDLPLGKSVPE
+330 YSDLPLAKSVPE
-342 QVIAAGGKI
+342 QVAAAGGKI
-351 VYSPDAA
+351 VYSPEEA

-372 YDSTNLSNS
+372 YDSTSLSNQ

-392 VNLGKMLERG
+392 ANLGKMLERG
-402 VNISLADVAFSNGGD
+402 MNISLADVAFSNGGD

-424 SLRGFTEKL
+424 SLRGYTDRL

-438 WNTADNTVGF
+438 WNTADNTMGF
-448 AIAQGMLAPQIA
+448 AIAQGMLAPQI
-460 KDKQLMLM
+460 DKENRLMLM
-468 RERILDDWYYQSN
+468 RERIIDDWYYQSN
-481 ARRIITDELEKN
+481 GRRIITDELEKN
-493 KKEAYKYTLN
+493 KKTAYKYTLN
-503 EMMPKIKKQA
+503 EMMPGIKKQA
-513 MGIISRL
+513 LDIISRL
-520 AVNYDI
+520 AANYDI
-526 TAGTKFD
+526 TAGTRFD
-533 VVFPWNRL
+533 LVFPWNRL

-546 VKLKQD
+546 LKMQQD
-552 KGNLRFRSRS
+552 KSKLRYRSRS
-562 AKGLLPDVPV
+562 AKGMLPDVPV
-572 YTK
+572 YSK

>member
-1 MYLNKFRENKG
+1 MKTWSFCFKLIAALHFILLTVLGFAFSETQVEAREKEKG
-12 ARGDFSSGSQ
+12 A
-22 GQSMNTFSLFQRVI
+22 
-36 AVCSFIL
+36 FI
-43 CMFAGTAVQAK
+43 
-54 DKTALLFIPLDNR
+54 FIPLDDR
-67 PVCFSYPVKVMEAAG
+67 PVCYSYPVKVMEAAG
-82 YKIYTPP
+82 YKILTPP
-89 EKLLATRTAPADTE
+89 EKFLATRTTPADTE

-132 ASRTHSMSMPELEAK
+132 ASRTHMLPMAALEAK
-147 VRRLQNLRMDKDTRL
+147 VNRLKDLQMDKDIRF

-190 IFRYSQLSDK
+190 IYRYSQLSDK

-205 ETLLEDFE
+205 ESLLEDFE

-229 LDRRNKNMEI
+229 LDRRNKNMEV
-239 NHQLAMLTR
+239 NRQLAMLAR
-248 VGRFEYFAIGK
+248 MGRFDYFAIGK

-268 HMEARKIILNN
+268 HMEARKISFSNADV
-279 GYLSDESFQILPGVD
+279 SDESFQILPGVD

-304 ANALSR
+304 ANELSGTVP
-310 KSPAVYTMYVEGV
+310 KVYQMYVEGV

-330 YSDLPLGKSVPE
+330 YSDLPLGTSVPE
-342 QVIAAGGKI
+342 QIIAAGGKI
-351 VYSPDAA
+351 VYQPEAA

-372 YDSTNLSNS
+372 YDSTSLSNQ
-381 YYASP
+381 YFASP

-392 VNLGKMLERG
+392 ANLGKMLERG

-424 SLRGFTEKL
+424 SLRGYTDKL

-438 WNTADNTVGF
+438 WNTADNTIGF
-448 AIAQGMLAPQIA
+448 AISQGMLAPKIE
-460 KDKQLMLM
+460 KEKQLMLM
-468 RERILDDWYYQSN
+468 RERVLDDWYYQSN
-481 ARRIITDELEKN
+481 ARRLITDELEKA
-493 KKEAYKYTLN
+493 KKTEFKYTLN
-503 EMMPKIKKQA
+503 DMMPKVRKQA
-513 MGIISRL
+513 FDIMNRL
-520 AVNYDI
+520 AANYDI

-533 VVFPWNRL
+533 VMFPWNRL

-546 VKLKQD
+546 VKLKQE
-552 KGNLRFRSRS
+552 KSKLRSKSRS

-572 YTK
+572 YSK

>member
-1 MYLNKFRENKG
+1 
-12 ARGDFSSGSQ
+12 
-22 GQSMNTFSLFQRVI
+22 MNTFSLFQRVI

-43 CMFAGTAVQAK
+43 YMFAGTAVQAK
-54 DKTALLFIPLDNR
+54 EKAALLFIPLDNR

-310 KSPAVYTMYVEGV
+310 KSPAVYPMYVEGV

-392 VNLGKMLERG
+392 VNLGKMMERG

-513 MGIISRL
+513 MDIINRL

>member
-1 MYLNKFRENKG
+1 MKTWSFCFKLIATLHFILLTVLGFAFFETQVEAREKEKG
-12 ARGDFSSGSQ
+12 A
-22 GQSMNTFSLFQRVI
+22 
-36 AVCSFIL
+36 FI
-43 CMFAGTAVQAK
+43 
-54 DKTALLFIPLDNR
+54 FIPLDDR
-67 PVCFSYPVKVMEAAG
+67 PVCYSYPVKVMEAAG
-82 YKIYTPP
+82 YKILTPP
-89 EKLLATRTAPADTE
+89 EKFLATRTTPADTE

-132 ASRTHSMSMPELEAK
+132 ASRTHMLPMAALEAK
-147 VRRLQNLRMDKDTRL
+147 VNRLKDLQMDKDIRF

-190 IFRYSQLSDK
+190 IYRYSQLSDK

-205 ETLLEDFE
+205 ESLLEDFE

-229 LDRRNKNMEI
+229 LDRRNKNMEV
-239 NHQLAMLTR
+239 NRQLAMLAR
-248 VGRFEYFAIGK
+248 MGRFDYFSIGK

-268 HMEARKIILNN
+268 HMEARKISFSNADV
-279 GYLSDESFQILPGVD
+279 SDESFQILPGVD

-304 ANALSR
+304 ANELSGTVP
-310 KSPAVYTMYVEGV
+310 KVYQMYVEGV

-330 YSDLPLGKSVPE
+330 YSDLPLGTSVPE
-342 QVIAAGGKI
+342 QIIAAGGKI
-351 VYSPDAA
+351 VYQPEAA

-365 TPADGTM
+365 TPANGTM
-372 YDSTNLSNS
+372 YDSTSLSNQ
-381 YYASP
+381 YFASP

-392 VNLGKMLERG
+392 ANLGKMLERG

-424 SLRGFTEKL
+424 SLRGYTDKL

-438 WNTADNTVGF
+438 WNTADNTIGF
-448 AIAQGMLAPQIA
+448 AIAQGMLAPKIE
-460 KDKQLMLM
+460 KEKQLMLM
-468 RERILDDWYYQSN
+468 RERVLDDWYYQSN
-481 ARRIITDELEKN
+481 ARRLITDELEKA
-493 KKEAYKYTLN
+493 KKTEFKYTLN
-503 EMMPKIKKQA
+503 DMMPKVRKQA
-513 MGIISRL
+513 FDIMNRL
-520 AVNYDI
+520 AANYDI

-546 VKLKQD
+546 VKLKQE
-552 KGNLRFRSRS
+552 KSKLRSKSRS

-572 YTK
+572 YSK

>member
-1 MYLNKFRENKG
+1 MKTWSFCFKLIAALHFILLTVLGFAFFETQVEAREKEKG
-12 ARGDFSSGSQ
+12 A
-22 GQSMNTFSLFQRVI
+22 
-36 AVCSFIL
+36 FI
-43 CMFAGTAVQAK
+43 
-54 DKTALLFIPLDNR
+54 FIPLDNR
-67 PVCFSYPVKVMEAAG
+67 PVCYSYPVKVMEAAG
-82 YKIYTPP
+82 YKILTPP
-89 EKLLATRTAPADTE
+89 EKFLATRTTPADTE

-132 ASRTHSMSMPELEAK
+132 ASRTHMLPMAALEAK
-147 VRRLQNLRMDKDTRL
+147 VNRLKDLQMDKNIRF

-190 IFRYSQLSDK
+190 IYRYSQLSDK

-205 ETLLEDFE
+205 ESLLEDFE

-229 LDRRNKNMEI
+229 LDRRNKNMEV
-239 NHQLAMLTR
+239 NRQLAMLAR
-248 VGRFEYFAIGK
+248 MGRFDYFSIGK

-268 HMEARKIILNN
+268 HMEARKISFSNADV
-279 GYLSDESFQILPGVD
+279 SDESFQILPGVD

-304 ANALSR
+304 ANELSGTVP
-310 KSPAVYTMYVEGV
+310 KVYQMYVEGV

-330 YSDLPLGKSVPE
+330 YSDLPLGTSVPE
-342 QVIAAGGKI
+342 QIIAAGGKI
-351 VYSPDAA
+351 VYQPEGA

-365 TPADGTM
+365 TPANGTM
-372 YDSTNLSNS
+372 YDSTSLSNQ
-381 YYASP
+381 YFASP

-392 VNLGKMLERG
+392 ANLGKMLERG

-424 SLRGFTEKL
+424 SLRGYTDKL

-438 WNTADNTVGF
+438 WNTADNTIGF
-448 AIAQGMLAPQIA
+448 AIAQGMLAPKIE
-460 KDKQLMLM
+460 KEKQLMLM
-468 RERILDDWYYQSN
+468 RERVLDDWYYQSN
-481 ARRIITDELEKN
+481 ARRLITDELEKA
-493 KKEAYKYTLN
+493 KKTEFKYTLN
-503 EMMPKIKKQA
+503 DMMPKVRKQA
-513 MGIISRL
+513 FDIMNRL
-520 AVNYDI
+520 AANYDI

-546 VKLKQD
+546 VKLKQE
-552 KGNLRFRSRS
+552 KSRLRSKSRS

-572 YTK
+572 YSK

>member
-1 MYLNKFRENKG
+1 MKTWSFCFKLIATLHFILLTVLGFAFSETQVEAREKEKG
-12 ARGDFSSGSQ
+12 A
-22 GQSMNTFSLFQRVI
+22 
-36 AVCSFIL
+36 FI
-43 CMFAGTAVQAK
+43 
-54 DKTALLFIPLDNR
+54 FIPLDDR
-67 PVCFSYPVKVMEAAG
+67 PVCYSYPVKVMEAAG
-82 YKIYTPP
+82 YKILTPP
-89 EKLLATRTAPADTE
+89 GKFLATRTTPADTE

-132 ASRTHSMSMPELEAK
+132 ASRTHMLPMAALEAK
-147 VRRLQNLRMDKDTRL
+147 VNRLKDLQMDKDIRF

-190 IFRYSQLSDK
+190 IYRYSQLSDK

-205 ETLLEDFE
+205 ESLLEDFE

-229 LDRRNKNMEI
+229 LDRRNKNMEV
-239 NHQLAMLTR
+239 NRQLAMLAR
-248 VGRFEYFAIGK
+248 MGRFDYFAIGK

-268 HMEARKIILNN
+268 HMEARKISFSNADV
-279 GYLSDESFQILPGVD
+279 SDESFQILPGVD

-304 ANALSR
+304 ANELSGTVP
-310 KSPAVYTMYVEGV
+310 KVYQMYVEGV

-330 YSDLPLGKSVPE
+330 YSDLPLGTSVPE
-342 QVIAAGGKI
+342 QIIAAGGKI
-351 VYSPDAA
+351 VYQPEAA

-372 YDSTNLSNS
+372 YDSTSLSNQ
-381 YYASP
+381 YFASP

-392 VNLGKMLERG
+392 ANLGKMLERG

-424 SLRGFTEKL
+424 SLRGYTDKL

-438 WNTADNTVGF
+438 WNTADNTIGF
-448 AIAQGMLAPQIA
+448 AISQGMLAPKIE
-460 KDKQLMLM
+460 KEKQLMLM
-468 RERILDDWYYQSN
+468 RERVLDDWYYQSN
-481 ARRIITDELEKN
+481 ARRLITDELEKA
-493 KKEAYKYTLN
+493 KKTEYKYTLN
-503 EMMPKIKKQA
+503 DMMPKVRKQA
-513 MGIISRL
+513 FDIMNRL
-520 AVNYDI
+520 AANYDI

-533 VVFPWNRL
+533 VMFPWNRL

-546 VKLKQD
+546 VKLKQE
-552 KGNLRFRSRS
+552 KSKLRSKSRS

-572 YTK
+572 YSK

>member
-1 MYLNKFRENKG
+1 
-12 ARGDFSSGSQ
+12 
-22 GQSMNTFSLFQRVI
+22 MNTFSLFQRVI
-36 AVCSFIL
+36 AVCSFLL

-310 KSPAVYTMYVEGV
+310 KSPTVYPMYVEGV

-493 KKEAYKYTLN
+493 KKEAYKYALN

-513 MGIISRL
+513 MDIISRL